1 MFTNSKKDVKS
12 LTRRIFM
19 KISIKNVCSVLVIV
33 ALLVGLVGAQSIEEK
48 LSEMASKNAKLYVT
62 PLVTAF
68 GSGMNSGWFHSAK
81 PHKLL
86 GFDIGVRAMLVQVP
100 TDQKTF
106 NFDLSAIEPITKSI
120 PLGVLG
126 TKTITLD
133 PDVIYP
139 DREVPTFFGKDEAAV
154 IEADDE
160 GIVAD
165 IKSQL
170 LAQGVAQAVLDQP
183 AIQSNLQSI
192 ANNIP
197 DLTPPIIGTDLKS
210 LPLAAP
216 QAAVGLS
223 IPTLPIKAEV
233 VVRALPE
240 IELKDIGKFKFLGFG
255 GKLALDPFIPIPMFP
270 VNISVGAYLQK
281 MSVGKVFETNHS
293 LYTLMVGKDLSL
305 LLFGVGVYGGVGMEK
320 SKVKI
325 KYTYN
330 PENPDPNDPIAPGT
344 QIKFDL
350 TGENKFRTTLG
361 AHIRLTVFD
370 ISADY
375 SMGADNVLTAGLG
388 ISIR

>member
-1 MFTNSKKDVKS
+1 
-12 LTRRIFM
+12 M

>member
-1 MFTNSKKDVKS
+1 
-12 LTRRIFM
+12 M

-197 DLTPPIIGTDLKS
+197 DLTPPIIGTNLKS

>member
-1 MFTNSKKDVKS
+1 
-12 LTRRIFM
+12 M

-33 ALLVGLVGAQSIEEK
+33 ALLVGLAGAQSIEEK

-106 NFDLSAIEPITKSI
+106 NFDLSAIDPITESV
-120 PLGVLG
+120 PLGLLG

-133 PDVIYP
+133 PDVVYP

-165 IKSQL
+165 IESQL
-170 LAQGVAQAVLDQP
+170 LTQGVPQTVLDQP
-183 AIQSNLQSI
+183 NIHSNLLTI

-197 DLTPPIIGTDLKS
+197 DLTPPIIGTNLKS

-240 IELKDIGKFKFLGFG
+240 VELKDVGKFKFLGFG

-270 VNISVGAYLQK
+270 VNISLGAYLQK
-281 MSVGKVFETNHS
+281 MSIGKVFETNHS
-293 LYTLMVGKDLSL
+293 LYTLMVGKDLSV

-320 SKVKI
+320 SKVRI

-361 AHIRLTVFD
+361 AHLRLAVFD

>member
-1 MFTNSKKDVKS
+1 MKKFIS
-12 LTRRIFM
+12 LIL
-19 KISIKNVCSVLVIV
+19 ILVF
-33 ALLVGLVGAQSIEEK
+33 LVSLVGAQSIEER

-68 GSGMNSGWFHSAK
+68 GCGMNSGWFHSAK

-86 GFDIGVRAMLVQVP
+86 GFDVGIRAMMIQVP
-100 TDQKTF
+100 TDQQTF
-106 NFDLSAIEPITKSI
+106 NFDLSAIDPITETVDLSTV
-120 PLGVLG
+120 GLG

-139 DREVPTFFGKDEAAV
+139 DREVPTFFGKDKPAV

-160 GIVAD
+160 GITAD
-165 IKSQL
+165 IESQL
-170 LAQGVAQAVLDQP
+170 RTQGVPQNVLDQSL
-183 AIQSNLQSI
+183 IQNKLQTI
-192 ANNIP
+192 AQSIP
-197 DLTPPIIGTDLKS
+197 DLTPPIIGTNLKN

-240 IELKDIGKFKFLGFG
+240 VELKDVGKFKFLGFG

-270 VNISVGAYLQK
+270 VNISLGAYLQK

-293 LYTLMVGKDLSL
+293 LYTLMVGKELGL
-305 LLFGVGVYGGVGMEK
+305 LLLGVGVYGGVGLEK
-320 SKVKI
+320 SNVKI

-330 PENPDPNDPIAPGT
+330 PDNPDPNDPIAPGT

-361 AHIRLTVFD
+361 AHLRLAVFN

>member
-106 NFDLSAIEPITKSI
+106 NFDLSAIEPITESI

-197 DLTPPIIGTDLKS
+197 DLTPPIIGTNLKS